1 MAAWKWILGP
11 ASGGHESEL
20 TAARSR
26 KATWRLTGS
35 HEFSC
40 TIDGRHS
47 QAAQIR
53 ELRTDLHV
61 LRNGVILGRGRVG
74 PTQDTLSATVHTVTV
89 TARDYREVLRRRL
102 LYTGGP
108 LTHGAKDQ
116 SQIAWDL
123 VNYTQGLPGGNLQI
137 SRGQGETTGRLRD
150 RTYEAGQSVGT
161 LVDQLGEV
169 IDGFDYD
176 IRPVSASAQSFDLFY
191 PARGTDRGV
200 VLDFGGAVASL
211 SRAVNI
217 GDYANAGRFSGG
229 EGTLAVT
236 REAAGLAGAPEGRW
250 DTQTGDTEIKQQA
263 TLDQRADAEIAGSQ
277 TVTPSYTFALKAG
290 WWQGPDHVWLGDT
303 CRVVIM
309 SGRLAVDVPLRVFEV
324 EVNVGASGEEAVSVT
339 VGAPRPDFARR
350 LYDGQLRLDRLE
362 RR

>member
-1 MAAWKWILGP
+1 MAAWKWVLGP
-11 ASGGHESEL
+11 ATGGHESEL

-35 HEFSC
+35 HEFGC
-40 TIDGRHS
+40 TIDGRNT
-47 QAAQIR
+47 QAALIQ

-61 LRNGVILGRGRVG
+61 LRDGKILGRGRVG
-74 PTQDTLSATVHTVTV
+74 PTQDTITATTHSVTV

-102 LYTGGP
+102 LYPAAP

-116 SQIAWDL
+116 ALIAWDL

-137 SRGQGETTGRLRD
+137 SRGLGQTTGRLRD

-161 LVDQLGEV
+161 LIDQLGAV

-176 IRPVSASAQSFDLFY
+176 IRPLSASALAFDVFY
-191 PARGTDRGV
+191 PARGADRGV
-200 VLDFGGAVASL
+200 VLDFGGAVTALTRS
-211 SRAVNI
+211 VNVS
-217 GDYANAGRFSGG
+217 DYANAGRYSGS

-236 REAAGLAGAPEGRW
+236 REAPGLAGAPEGRW

-263 TLDQRADAEIAGSQ
+263 TLEQHADAEIFGSQ
-277 TVTPSYTFALKAG
+277 TVTPSYTFGLKAG

-303 CRVVIM
+303 CQVVIM
-309 SGRLAVDVPLRVFEV
+309 SGRLAVDVALRVFEV
-324 EVNVGASGEEAVSVT
+324 EVNVGASGEENVSLT

-350 LYDGQLRLDRLE
+350 LHTGQLRLDRLE